1 MSIEN
6 IDESKCIG
14 CGTCHR
20 TCPMDVIRRDADTG
34 KGVITY
40 PEDCQM
46 CHLCDLYCP
55 VGDVISISPTK
66 GIRPMVGFG

>member
-6 IDESKCIG
+6 IDAKKCVG
-14 CGTCHR
+14 CGTCEL
-20 TCPMDVIRRDADTG
+20 TCPMDVIRMDIEAERAAI
-34 KGVITY
+34 VY

-66 GIRPMVGFG
+66 GVRPMVGFG

>member
-1 MSIEN
+1 MTIEN
-6 IDESKCIG
+6 IDESKCVA

-20 TCPMDVIRRDADTG
+20 TCPMDVIRRDAKTG
-34 KGVITY
+34 KPVITY

-55 VGDVISISPTK
+55 VGNVINISPTK
-66 GIRPMVGFG
+66 SVRPMVGFG